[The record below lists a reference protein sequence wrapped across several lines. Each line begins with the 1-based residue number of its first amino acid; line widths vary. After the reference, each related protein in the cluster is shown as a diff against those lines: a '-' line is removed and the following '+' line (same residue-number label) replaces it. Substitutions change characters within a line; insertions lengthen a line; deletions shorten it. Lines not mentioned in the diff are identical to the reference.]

1 MRRVWPQVLDA
12 VKPRKRTTH
21 ALLSHAQVVEVT
33 GSTLKLSFSTG
44 PIARQ
49 FDAGVNPDVLG
60 EALHEVLG
68 VKWKVVTVVGGGEAP
83 GGAGRPAAPP
93 SATSAPPAAGAAAAA
108 TPASPPPAQR
118 PSARE
123 VSTGQGTTDRSRPPA
138 PARPAPGE
146 QTGRER
152 THLRSVPNR
161 PEPAV
166 SAHEGF
172 DPGDEPADDV
182 PDSSPA
188 LSGEDAAMALLQSG
202 LGAKVIGELEP
213 G

>member
-1 MRRVWPQVLDA
+1 MWPQVLDA

-68 VKWKVVTVVGGGEAP
+68 VKWKVVTVVGAGEAP

-93 SATSAPPAAGAAAAA
+93 PAMGASSVPAPAA
-108 TPASPPPAQR
+108 PAPAQR

-123 VSTGQGTTDRSRPPA
+123 VSTGQGTTDRSRQPA

-161 PEPAV
+161 PGPAL